1 MPHIEPFPLRS
12 KALLV
17 MFAML
22 ALSGCDRVEG
32 QFKDAARGA
41 IQHTTSFARENL
53 VSDMQK
59 DAEAKCIA
67 ALTDSPIPREPLESW
82 TNPGQK
88 NHLQPVKFELAKSY
102 PLEVRVLGDGKYE
115 IYVSLFQE
123 GVRQGLHRGRCTV
136 VAGKVTDHG
145 VP

>member
-1 MPHIEPFPLRS
+1 MQSVIAFAFRQT
-12 KALLV
+12 ALLV
-17 MFAML
+17 IFGML

-41 IQHTTSFARENL
+41 VERTTSFARENL

-67 ALTDSPIPREPLESW
+67 ALTSAPIPREPLESW
-82 TNPGQK
+82 TNKGQLI
-88 NHLQPVKFELAKSY
+88 HLAPVKFELAKSY

-115 IYVSLFQE
+115 IQVALFEE

-136 VAGKVTDHG
+136 VAGNVTKHG